1 MTKFCSQSNL
11 GCFPQQHNP
20 GLGNLTHQK
29 SACMLT
35 TPSFLHL
42 WWGSRQPCNQ
52 PLQTNITERMP
63 WGWQSQRGWGFM
75 TLPEIPSVSPDC
87 TVHFLLVSPTAATL
101 LSLAFAGKSCVQL
114 PMHRQGWIRE
124 KLHSNSESFFRHVNS
139 QKILSEAQT
148 PVSNQ
153 CPRHVD
159 KRAEPWKPWETA
171 FKT

>member
-75 TLPEIPSVSPDC
+75 TLPEIPSVSPELHC
-87 TVHFLLVSPTAATL
+87 PLLVSVTH
-101 LSLAFAGKSCVQL
+101 SCHPPL
-114 PMHRQGWIRE
+114 TGLCRQELCSVTNAQARMDSR
-124 KLHSNSESFFRHVNS
+124 KAS
-139 QKILSEAQT
+139 Q
-148 PVSNQ
+148 
-153 CPRHVD
+153 
-159 KRAEPWKPWETA
+159 
-171 FKT
+171 